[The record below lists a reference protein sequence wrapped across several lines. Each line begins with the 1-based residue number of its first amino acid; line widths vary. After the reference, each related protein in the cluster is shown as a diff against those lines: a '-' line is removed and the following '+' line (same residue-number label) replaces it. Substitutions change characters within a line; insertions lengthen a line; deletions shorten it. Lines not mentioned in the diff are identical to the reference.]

1 MEELLSAC
9 IGSNSICF
17 SDFLTRLHGVIKL
30 GWRTRGN
37 SLQFVMKKAW
47 HNINPLHA
55 RPLCNPTFPSG
66 SMSQQEIWEGFR
78 ALSML
83 FRRTDAEHFTS
94 LELGISLVKNDCNW
108 LGRGTDSS
116 HIFPCL
122 SVFTVP
128 SFPYPTAATTAAAFR
143 GAHLRG
149 RGRTVYGAVRAVPP
163 TAIPAYPG

>member
-1 MEELLSAC
+1 MAISQRGGGKGEPVCSLWWKHDTMLISCMLGLSATLP
-9 IGSNSICF
+9 
-17 SDFLTRLHGVIKL
+17 FLQDHVIKRDM
-30 GWRTRGN
+30 W
-37 SLQFVMKKAW
+37 
-47 HNINPLHA
+47 
-55 RPLCNPTFPSG
+55 
-66 SMSQQEIWEGFR
+66 GFR

-83 FRRTDAEHFTS
+83 LRRTGAEHPNS
-94 LELGISLVKNDCNW
+94 LELCISLVKCDCNW
-108 LGRGTDSS
+108 LGRGTDCS

-163 TAIPAYPG
+163 AAIPAYPG